1 MRKSMSSRR
10 AFLTGSASAALAGLS
25 ADSWSESQSVERP
38 DKLRI
43 QKLAWAG
50 VRLQLGENTL
60 FIDPLINRNVW
71 ESALADPM
79 IPVDVE
85 LGDRFVLVTHRHP
98 DHFDPLAVRKIVGD
112 SGIVVCDSD
121 VAPFAAGQGF
131 KVRLA
136 SIYEPV
142 LLGDFTATAVPA
154 MDRYGDPQVSWVVS
168 AGGRRVLHCGD
179 TLWHGYWW
187 RIGRQFGPLDAAFLP
202 INGAR
207 FEWRKPWSDIPAVMT
222 PEQAVAAAV
231 VTGAELIVPIHYGV
245 AGAEGYREIPNC
257 EQTLREVAKAR
268 GVRVQVLRAGEWLSW
283 PRPEDGP
290 AR

>member
-1 MRKSMSSRR
+1 MQDSVSSRR
-10 AFLTGSASAALAGLS
+10 TFLTGAASTALTGLSMNAWSEALAGEPT
-25 ADSWSESQSVERP
+25 DV
-38 DKLRI
+38 LRV

-50 VRLQLGENTL
+50 VRLQLADSTL

-71 ESALADPM
+71 ESALADSL

-85 LGDRFVLVTHRHP
+85 RGDRFALVTHRHP

-112 SGIVVCDSD
+112 SGVLVCDSD

-131 KVRLA
+131 KVRQAGL
-136 SIYEPV
+136 YEPV

-154 MDRYGDPQVSWVVS
+154 MDGYGDPQVSWVVS
-168 AGGRRVLHCGD
+168 AGGKRILHCGD
-179 TLWHGYWW
+179 TLWHGFWW

-207 FEWRKPWSDIPAVMT
+207 FEWRKPWSDVSAVMN

-231 VTGAELIVPIHYGV
+231 VTGADLIVPIHYGV
-245 AGAEGYREIPNC
+245 TGAEGYREIPNC
-257 EQTLREVAKAR
+257 EQTLREVAKVR
-268 GVRVQVLRAGEWLSW
+268 GVRVQVLRAGEWLAW
-283 PRPEDGP
+283 PKPEGH
-290 AR
+290 

>member
-1 MRKSMSSRR
+1 MQNSMLSRR
-10 AFLTGSASAALAGLS
+10 SFLTGTASAALAGLS
-25 ADSWSESQSVERP
+25 ASSWSEPQDLGRP
-38 DKLRI
+38 DTLRV

-50 VRLQLGENTL
+50 VRLQLGDSTL
-60 FIDPLINRNVW
+60 FIDPLINHDVW

-79 IPVDVE
+79 VPVDVE
-85 LGDRFVLVTHRHP
+85 RGDRFVLVTHRHP

-112 SGIVVCDSD
+112 SGLLVCDSD
-121 VAPFAAGQGF
+121 VAPLAAGQGF
-131 KVRLA
+131 KVRRA
-136 SIYEPV
+136 AMYEPV

-154 MDRYGDPQVSWVVS
+154 MDGYGDPQISWVVS
-168 AGGRRVLHCGD
+168 AGGRRILHCGD

-257 EQTLREVAKAR
+257 EQKLLEAAKAR
-268 GVRVQVLRAGEWLSW
+268 GVPVQVLRAGEWLSW
-283 PRPEDGP
+283 PNPKDGHS
-290 AR
+290 A